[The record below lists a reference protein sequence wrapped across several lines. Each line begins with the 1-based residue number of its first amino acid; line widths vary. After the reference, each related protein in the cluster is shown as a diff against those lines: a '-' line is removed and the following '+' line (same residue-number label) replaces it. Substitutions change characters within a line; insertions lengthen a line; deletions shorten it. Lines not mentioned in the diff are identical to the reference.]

1 MKRLFKKN
9 QIIITTLAIMIA
21 VAGYL
26 NYSGRIFGESGKA
39 EATNG
44 ELANQ
49 ELLDITSEDGAQETA
64 GDIESQDQEVADGTV
79 EGTPGE
85 AVLTNGD
92 VTGVVAEAKVTREQV
107 RAKNKETLLEIIDN
121 TNLSDEQKQ
130 DAINQ
135 MIAMTELAE
144 KEAAVE
150 TMLASKGFSDTVVS
164 LTADVVVNSA
174 ELTDANRAQIED
186 IITRKAEIAPENI
199 VITPIYSKDSA
210 QKETEK
216 NSENE

>member
-49 ELLDITSEDGAQETA
+49 ELLDITSEDGAQET
-64 GDIESQDQEVADGTV
+64 
-79 EGTPGE
+79 

-164 LTADVVVNSA
+164 LTAETADVVVNSA